1 MVGHVFSQECF
12 IYGPKYRYKT
22 RNVDVFL
29 NYLYGQAK
37 LSIWLTR
44 KAKIM
49 GKGSTNIVLT
59 CKGLI
64 SAHLVVEFAYYELT
78 GKLVTF
84 EEVWCLNG
92 ILSWNDYVKLVLI
105 VIKGFCKVKNA
116 LSLSLTLI
124 LEQMMLSRCL
134 I

>member
-1 MVGHVFSQECF
+1 MLGYVFSQESF

-44 KAKIM
+44 KAKIV

-59 CKGLI
+59 YKGLM
-64 SAHLVVEFAYYELT
+64 SARLTVEFAYYELV
-78 GKLVTF
+78 GKLGIF
-84 EEVWCLNG
+84 EEFWCLNE
-92 ILSWNDYVKLVLI
+92 IL
-105 VIKGFCKVKNA
+105 CKISDGCLEK
-116 LSLSLTLI
+116 TL
-124 LEQMMLSRCL
+124 
-134 I
+134 